1 MAQGPLQVWSVTPP
15 AIATAPLSKVAVR
28 VQGRSSNWTRE
39 ANFSVLHSFSGNADG
54 GQPFALLILDA
65 AGNLYGTTDSGDAC
79 GAESLCGV
87 VFKLD
92 QSGKETVLHSFSS
105 FNGTYGYGPDGGVI
119 MDSAGNLYG
128 TTYFGGNLNDC
139 QGEGCGVIF
148 KITP

>member
-1 MAQGPLQVWSVTPP
+1 MDS
-15 AIATAPLSKVAVR
+15 
-28 VQGRSSNWTRE
+28 
-39 ANFSVLHSFSGNADG
+39 
-54 GQPFALLILDA
+54 
-65 AGNLYGTTDSGDAC
+65 AGNLYGTTDSGGPPGCANY
-79 GAESLCGV
+79 ACGV

-92 QSGKETVLHSFSS
+92 QSNNETVLHTFSS

-128 TTYFGGNLNDC
+128 TAYFGGNLNDC